1 MQKGSDLDLP
11 FLDMDQDWF
20 AANPYPEFE
29 RAREQHPWL
38 ARWPIGYV
46 ITDYQAIR
54 DIFAMEGKMG
64 MLYDDIVR
72 LMDAEGTPWG
82 NFQQRHMLS
91 MSGEHHK
98 QIRDVLAPSFTPRRA
113 NQHRDLMR
121 ETVKELLDE
130 WVPMGAFDFE
140 EFAGYFPVRVMTRL
154 IGASPEVI
162 PKLRSAMEAIGRSTN
177 MDKRWLP
184 AMQEGVVTMENFV
197 ADLIA
202 ERRANPHTGE
212 NPDLLDLLM
221 ETRDKDLI
229 TEQEFEDLLIF
240 LFVAGYDTS
249 KNMLGLTMIELLQ
262 NPKMYQRCGEDY
274 EYARLV
280 VEEAFRCHSTISSQR
295 VIKEDIVYK
304 DTLLEKDAIVW
315 FPLSVSLHDPR
326 YADDPDRFNPERERK
341 HSHIAFGLGAHI
353 CLGQYIARFQIHE
366 GMHQIAKRIRNP
378 RLTGEPH
385 WRTFPGAWGVD
396 SLPIEF
402 DQAPAREEVPA

>member
-1 MQKGSDLDLP
+1 MLKAAELDLP

-29 RAREQHPWL
+29 RARGRHPWL

-54 DIFAMEGKMG
+54 DIFAQEAKMA

-72 LMDAEGTPWG
+72 LMGAEGTPWG

-91 MSGEHHK
+91 MSGAHHK

-113 NQHRDLMR
+113 NQHRELMR
-121 ETVKELLDE
+121 QTIGELLDE
-130 WVPMGAFDFE
+130 WVPGGAFDFE

-162 PKLRSAMEAIGRSTN
+162 PRLRAAMEAIGRSVN

-197 ADLIA
+197 TDLIA
-202 ERRANPHTGE
+202 GRRANPRTGE
-212 NPDLLDLLM
+212 EPDLLDLLM
-221 ETRDKDLI
+221 ETHDRGEL
-229 TEQEFEDLLIF
+229 TPREFEDLLIF

-249 KNMLGLTMIELLQ
+249 KNMLGLTMFELLRQ
-262 NPKMYQRCGEDY
+262 PEMYRRCGEDY
-274 EYARLV
+274 DYARLV
-280 VEEAFRCHSTISSQR
+280 VEESFRCHSTISSQR
-295 VIKEDIVYK
+295 VLTDDLVYR
-304 DTLLEKDAIVW
+304 DTVLEKGAILW
-315 FPLSVSLHDPR
+315 FPLSVALHDPR
-326 YADDPDRFNPERERK
+326 YADDPDRFDPERERK
-341 HSHIAFGLGAHI
+341 HPHIGFGLGPHI

-366 GMHQIAKRIRNP
+366 GMHQIARRIRNP
-378 RLTGEPH
+378 RSTGPIT
-385 WRTFPGAWGVD
+385 WRTFPGAWGVE

-402 DQAPAREEVPA
+402 DPAPAAEMAPA